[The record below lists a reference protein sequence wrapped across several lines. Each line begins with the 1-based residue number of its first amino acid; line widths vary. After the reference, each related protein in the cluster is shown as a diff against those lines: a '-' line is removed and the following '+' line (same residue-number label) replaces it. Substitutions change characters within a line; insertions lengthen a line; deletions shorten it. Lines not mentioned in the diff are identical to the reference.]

1 MVATQSLPGLCLETI
16 FRIRTGLGKQT
27 KKKTLDKVRG
37 RSGIW
42 LNLNKKILG
51 FCTKTDRDLMKCLNT
66 IKTFNC
72 AVITTAR

>member
-1 MVATQSLPGLCLETI
+1 MVATQSLPGLCLETT
-16 FRIRTGLGKQT
+16 FQIRTGLGKQT

-51 FCTKTDRDLMKCLNT
+51 FKSLL
-66 IKTFNC
+66 TFSVLKRT
-72 AVITTAR
+72 VI